1 MSALP
6 ISMRKLKDVLRLKYE
21 AGLSQRQIARALRL
35 SLGVVNKY
43 LNAAQAAGITW
54 PLPETLSE
62 AQLRRELFPPESP
75 SPQAAYAQPDFA
87 AIHRELQ
94 RGQGVTRQLL
104 WEEYVEA
111 NPENHYQYTQF
122 CLYYRQWRDR
132 LKLSMRQTHRAGEKM
147 FVDYAGQTVPITDL
161 TTGEV
166 HQAQIFVAVLGASNY
181 TFAEATFSQKL
192 HDWIGSHVRAL
203 EFFGGVVQLV
213 IPDNLKSGVT
223 RADRYEPV
231 LNRSY
236 QEMLAHYS
244 TAALPARPRKPKDKP
259 KVEVAVQVVER
270 WILARLRHQTFFSLA
285 DLNRAL
291 GGLLVDLNHRPFKKL
306 PGTRRSQYEA
316 LDLPALRPLPA
327 QPYQFAEWKL
337 SRVHVDYHV
346 EIDGH
351 YYSVPH
357 ALATRQV
364 EARVTA
370 TTVELFHQNQRVAS
384 HARAAEGRGGHTT
397 VPEHMPSHHR
407 AHSEWNP
414 GRFLNWAIEIGPNTR
429 DFVRELLESR
439 KHPELSYRACLGL
452 LNLAK
457 RYTPE
462 RLEAAC
468 HRALAIGALRQSSVR
483 TILERGLDSQPLPD
497 PDTEA
502 AVTLPVHENVRGAAY
517 YQ

>member
-21 AGLSQRQIARALRL
+21 AGLSQRQIVRALHL

-54 PLPETLSE
+54 PLPETFSE
-62 AQLRRELFPPESP
+62 AQLRRSFFPPESP
-75 SPQAAYAQPDFA
+75 PLQAAYAQPDFA

-94 RGQGVTRQLL
+94 RGKGVTRQLL

-122 CLYYRQWRDR
+122 CLYYRQWHDR
-132 LKLSMRQTHRAGEKM
+132 LKLSLRQTHRAGEKM

-166 HQAQIFVAVLGASNY
+166 HQANIFVAVLGASNY

-259 KVEVAVQVVER
+259 KVEVAALVVER
-270 WILARLRHQTFFSLA
+270 WILARLSS
-285 DLNRAL
+285 RA
-291 GGLLVDLNHRPFKKL
+291 K
-306 PGTRRSQYEA
+306 
-316 LDLPALRPLPA
+316 
-327 QPYQFAEWKL
+327 
-337 SRVHVDYHV
+337 
-346 EIDGH
+346 
-351 YYSVPH
+351 
-357 ALATRQV
+357 
-364 EARVTA
+364 
-370 TTVELFHQNQRVAS
+370 
-384 HARAAEGRGGHTT
+384 
-397 VPEHMPSHHR
+397 
-407 AHSEWNP
+407 
-414 GRFLNWAIEIGPNTR
+414 
-429 DFVRELLESR
+429 
-439 KHPELSYRACLGL
+439 
-452 LNLAK
+452 
-457 RYTPE
+457 
-462 RLEAAC
+462 
-468 HRALAIGALRQSSVR
+468 
-483 TILERGLDSQPLPD
+483 
-497 PDTEA
+497 
-502 AVTLPVHENVRGAAY
+502 
-517 YQ
+517 